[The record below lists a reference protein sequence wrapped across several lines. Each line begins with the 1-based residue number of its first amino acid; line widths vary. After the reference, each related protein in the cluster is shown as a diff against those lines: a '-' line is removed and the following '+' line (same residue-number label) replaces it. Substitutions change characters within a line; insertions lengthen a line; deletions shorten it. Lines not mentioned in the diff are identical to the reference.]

1 MLCIAHQY
9 TLFNAGRNR
18 IVLVHNKHF
27 VILKATNRGYR
38 TLPRSLQEVRKS
50 DRNKAS
56 PSQSHASPNTNEYEH
71 VASRSR
77 PSGGHAN
84 TAGDGEHG
92 SLFNLNL
99 SMGISN
105 LISGGMHFLGEK
117 LGRRKTTSVS
127 ASSSPPPR

>member
-1 MLCIAHQY
+1 ML
-9 TLFNAGRNR
+9 L
-18 IVLVHNKHF
+18 
-27 VILKATNRGYR
+27 LKATNRGYK

-56 PSQSHASPNTNEYEH
+56 TSQAHASPNTNEHEH
-71 VASRSR
+71 VASKSR
-77 PSGGHAN
+77 QPGGHAN
-84 TAGDGEHG
+84 MAGDGEHG

-117 LGRRKTTSVS
+117 LGRRKTSSVS